1 MPCMLKYMAGCYFN
15 YSVMLCLNYYCY
27 FIDDT
32 YFLSDNNTDSL
43 S

>member
-1 MPCMLKYMAGCYFN
+1 MPCMLKYMAGYYFN
-15 YSVMLCLNYYCY
+15 YSVILYLNYYYY
-27 FIDDT
+27 FIDGT